1 MNVRLPISLVALLFM
16 IPMAAAYSIDS
27 YGLAFDMQENTVTVE
42 ASIAFNESVS
52 DNLEFV
58 LPPESTI
65 IGIQMDNET
74 INPDDTGNI
83 LSLNLSSTNALS
95 LSYETSFYI
104 DKHDFLFDFTA
115 PFEIKQL
122 SIVLKLPPRAYLEQS
137 LENGGSIYP
146 KPDQALTDGERLIFA
161 WNITDM
167 NEGDE
172 FTVYAKTA
180 DQRDL
185 TITWIIGAI
194 LAGVIIFLF
203 AKSLTHQKPLIENH
217 LKEDEETI
225 INVLK
230 QRDDQKIEQG
240 TLRII
245 TGFPK
250 STLSRLLTE
259 LEERKLIYKEKKGK
273 KNLVFMRY

>member
-185 TITWIIGAI
+185 TITWIISAI
-194 LAGVIIFLF
+194 LAGVIIFLL